1 MPGAESASLAPA
13 QGVAGAAAATAC
25 AHCGLP
31 VPAGLAGLSGKEP
44 AFCCGGCRTAWDVLH
59 DAGLARYYDLSER
72 RAARVESSGRT
83 FEEFDHPA
91 FHELWV
97 RGRAGGLCETDL
109 YLEGV
114 HCASC
119 VWLVERTPLA
129 VPGVARAELDMARGI
144 VRLAW
149 NPAATRLSTAA
160 RFLDTLGYRPH
171 PFRGA
176 RADALRRDEDRGALI
191 RIGVAGAI
199 ATNVMLASVA
209 LYSGR
214 FSGMEAEFERYFRWI
229 AMLLTAPALAWP
241 GRVFFRGAWSSLRA
255 RALHMDVP
263 VAIAL
268 AGAYARGVANTF
280 SGRGPVYFDGVAALV
295 FLLLV
300 GRFLQT
306 RAQRAAAD
314 SGEMLYA
321 LSPPTARLVEDDGS
335 REVPAESLVPGMVI
349 EARHGETL
357 PGDGVVVAGE
367 ARLDRSL
374 LTGESRPADARPGDT
389 VYAGTVVHGATL
401 RVRVEKAGEETRVA
415 LLLREVERSAA
426 RRAPIVRSAD
436 RLAGVFVAVVL
447 VLAGLTWGGWS
458 RVDPAKAFD
467 HAVALLVVTCPC
479 ALALATPL
487 AITVA
492 IGRAA
497 RAGILVRGGDALE
510 ALAKPATL
518 VLDKTGTLTEGRTS
532 LADWEGDDAVRPAVL
547 ALERHSAHPIAAG
560 FVAAWPGVP
569 AAVATGVTST
579 TGGGLEGE
587 VEGRRFAIGSPAF
600 VLARAADP
608 AGLAARGAGEAHTP
622 VLVAADGRVLARAG
636 FGDAVRPDAAAT
648 LAALR
653 ARGWRTRLLSGDAP
667 PVVLA
672 VGARLGFAPEECA
685 GGASPEAKLAAI
697 EALARGGRVVMVG
710 DGVNDAAAIARATV
724 GVGVKGGAEAC
735 LAAADVFLARPG
747 IAPLAEL
754 VEGSAR
760 TLGVIRRGIAI
771 SIAYNVTGA
780 ALAIGGFIDP
790 LVAALLMP
798 ASSLTVV
805 LVAWR
810 GHTFGSMHRGQGG
823 A

>member
-1 MPGAESASLAPA
+1 VSGADTASPAALGAPRA
-13 QGVAGAAAATAC
+13 MAAKAC

-31 VPAGLAGLSGKEP
+31 VPAGLADEEP
-44 AFCCGGCRTAWDVLH
+44 AFCCGGCRMAWDVLH

-72 RAARVESSGRT
+72 RATRVEPSGRT

-129 VPGVARAELDMARGI
+129 VPGIARAELDLARGI

-176 RADALRRDEDRGALI
+176 RADTLRREEDRGALI

-199 ATNVMLASVA
+199 ATNVMLAAVA
-209 LYSGR
+209 LYSGQ
-214 FSGMEAEFERYFRWI
+214 FSGMEAEFEHYFRWVSL
-229 AMLLTAPALAWP
+229 LLTAPALAWP

-268 AGAYARGVANTF
+268 AGAFARGVVNTVRG
-280 SGRGPVYFDGVAALV
+280 SGPVYFDGVAALV

-314 SGEMLYA
+314 SAELLHA
-321 LSPPTARLVEDDGS
+321 LSPPRARVVEDDGV
-335 REVPAESLVPGMVI
+335 REAPAEALVPGMVL
-349 EARHGETL
+349 EVRHGETL
-357 PGDGVVVAGE
+357 PGDGVIVAGE

-374 LTGESRPADARPGDT
+374 LTGESRPAEARPGDA
-389 VYAGTVVHGATL
+389 VYAGTVVLGATV

-415 LLLREVERSAA
+415 LLLREVERSAS
-426 RRAPIVRSAD
+426 RRAPVVRAAD
-436 RLAGVFVAVVL
+436 RLAGAFVAVVL
-447 VLAGLTWGGWS
+447 ALAGLTWWGWS
-458 RVDPAKAFD
+458 GVDPERAFD

-510 ALAKPATL
+510 ALARPATL

-532 LADWEGDDAVRPAVL
+532 LAEWRGDPSVRPAVL
-547 ALERHSAHPIAAG
+547 ALERHSAHPIATG
-560 FVAAWPGVP
+560 FAAAWPDVRE
-569 AAVATGVTST
+569 ARAEAVTST
-579 TGGGLEGE
+579 TGGGLEG
-587 VEGRRFAIGSPAF
+587 VVDGRRVAVGSPAF
-600 VLARAADP
+600 VLSRAADP
-608 AGLAARGAGEAHTP
+608 EGLAAADGAGAHTP
-622 VLVAADGRVLARAG
+622 VLVAVDGRVTARAG
-636 FGDAVRPDAAAT
+636 FGDAVRPDAAPT
-648 LAALR
+648 LRALR

-667 PVVLA
+667 DVVRA
-672 VGARLGFAPEECA
+672 VGARLGFGPAECV
-685 GGASPEAKLAAI
+685 GGASPEDKLGAI
-697 EALARGGRVVMVG
+697 ESLANEGPVVMVG

-747 IAPLAEL
+747 VAPLAQL
-754 VEGSAR
+754 VDGAAR
-760 TLGVIRRGIAI
+760 TLGVIRLGIAI
-771 SIAYNVTGA
+771 SMAYNLAGA
-780 ALAIGGFIDP
+780 ALAIGGLINP
-790 LVAALLMP
+790 LVAALMMP

-810 GHTFGSMHRGQGG
+810 GRTFEGSFR
-823 A
+823 

>member
-1 MPGAESASLAPA
+1 MAGAEAAAPPSAL
-13 QGVAGAAAATAC
+13 GREAGAAPAAC

-31 VPAGLAGLSGKEP
+31 VPAGLAGEEP

-59 DAGLARYYDLSER
+59 DSGLARYYDLSER
-72 RAARVESSGRT
+72 RGAKVEPSGRT
-83 FEEFDHPA
+83 FAEFDHPA
-91 FHELWV
+91 FRELWV
-97 RGRAGGLCETDL
+97 RNRAGGLCETDL

-129 VPGVARAELDMARGI
+129 VPGVARAELDLARGI

-149 NPAATRLSTAA
+149 NPAAGSLSSAA

-199 ATNVMLASVA
+199 AVNVMLLAVA
-209 LYSGR
+209 LYSGQ
-214 FSGMEAEFERYFRWI
+214 FSGMEAEFEHFFRWLS
-229 AMLLTAPALAWP
+229 MVLTAPALAWP

-268 AGAYARGVANTF
+268 AGAFARGVVNTVRG
-280 SGRGPVYFDGVAALV
+280 SGPVYFDGVAALV

-300 GRFLQT
+300 GRFLQA

-314 SGEMLYA
+314 SAELLYA
-321 LSPPTARLVEDDGS
+321 LSPPVARVVEDDGV
-335 REVPAESLVPGMVI
+335 REVPAEALVPGMVI

-357 PGDGVVVAGE
+357 PGDGVVAEGE
-367 ARLDRSL
+367 AALDRSL
-374 LTGESRPADARPGDT
+374 LTGESRPVAARPGDA

-401 RVRVEKAGEETRVA
+401 RVRIEKAGEETRVA
-415 LLLREVERSAA
+415 LLLREVERSAS
-426 RRAPIVRSAD
+426 RRAPVVRSAD

-447 VLAGLTWGGWS
+447 VLAALTWWGWS
-458 RVDPAKAFD
+458 RVDAARAFD
-467 HAVALLVVTCPC
+467 HAIALLVVTCPC

-510 ALAKPATL
+510 TLARPATL
-518 VLDKTGTLTEGRTS
+518 VLDKTGTLTEGRTA
-532 LADWEGDDAVRPAVL
+532 LAEWRGDDAVRPAVL

-560 FVAAWPGVP
+560 FAAAWPGVRE
-569 AAVATGVTST
+569 ARAEGVAST
-579 TGGGLEGE
+579 TGGGLEGL
-587 VEGRRFAIGSPAF
+587 VDGRRVAVGSPAF

-608 AGLAARGAGEAHTP
+608 DGFAAARGAAGLTP
-622 VLVAADGRVLARAG
+622 VLVAVEGRVVARAG
-636 FGDAVRPDAAAT
+636 FGDRVRADAPAT

-667 PVVLA
+667 EVVA
-672 VGARLGFAPEECA
+672 EVGARLGFSPAECA
-685 GGASPEAKLAAI
+685 GAASPEDKLAAV
-697 EALARGGRVVMVG
+697 EALAASGPVVMVG

-747 IAPLAEL
+747 VEPLARL
-754 VEGSAR
+754 VEGAAR
-760 TLGVIRRGIAI
+760 TLGVIRLGIAI
-771 SIAYNVTGA
+771 SIVYNLAGA
-780 ALAIGGFIDP
+780 ALAIAGLIDP
-790 LVAALLMP
+790 LVAALMMP

-810 GHTFGSMHRGQGG
+810 GRTFEGTYR
-823 A
+823 